1 MNVLERILRSTR
13 RSPVAIRVPDPERP
27 FESSPAA
34 AASDRATTFAR
45 VKVCHRTSELP
56 KHDSI
61 ISGTEKMAG
70 VLVVF
75 AKSDAER
82 IVEIR
87 DAQVAS
93 AIVSSELLGTAKA
106 RELFTHIRDRLA
118 GSPIEL
124 RHTYWATSDL
134 VLELSKQK
142 KEVSRDDL
150 RKFSEDQKNEYRTR
164 FYSWLDYG
172 IEENATDLHVEV
184 HGNLARIRYRIH
196 GELEPMRNQQD
207 GEMVAS
213 IAQSTIAYAYLK
225 LIDRKSNSSSHFST
239 TQSLSSTVTY
249 RTGSVTVKMRCNL
262 NPLANGF
269 DFIAR
274 FTPDGASAPE
284 YSFHDLGYA
293 PSQVQLLEQSL
304 IQMHGIIVIAGIPG
318 SGKTTTARTC
328 LRHLPSRPTL
338 KVVAVDDPVEYFLE
352 GVSHASIGGR
362 LGDESERMKNYSMA
376 VGNWVRGNPN
386 VISLGEVRDAASGV
400 AAITFAEVGCLT
412 IGTVHAHSAP
422 GIFQRLSD
430 PAAGLSL
437 HSLTAPRI
445 INLLVYQ
452 ALVPVLCP
460 ECCIPLAQ
468 MPEFTRSRYQAV
480 GKRFSVD
487 VGNLRFRNH
496 RPECPACNG
505 RGTSRQEVVAEML
518 KPDRKLL
525 SLMRQG
531 EDFEAEEYWLNT
543 WDGRFDTPDMTGKT
557 AFQHAF
563 YKALQGLIDPSTVER
578 FGLFDTY
585 DIPSPKEHGERRKRL
600 AR

>member
-1 MNVLERILRSTR
+1 MNVLERIRRSTR
-13 RSPVAIRVPDPERP
+13 RSQPAIPAPEVGKDVDA
-27 FESSPAA
+27 SAA
-34 AASDRATTFAR
+34 AATPDRATMFAR

-61 ISGTEKMAG
+61 ISGTEKASG

-82 IVEIR
+82 IVVIR
-87 DAQVAS
+87 DAQTAS

-124 RHTYWATSDL
+124 RNTYWATSDL

-172 IEENATDLHVEV
+172 IQENATDLHVEV

-196 GELEPMRNQQD
+196 GELEPMRNNQD

-239 TQSLSSTVTY
+239 TQNLSSTVTY
-249 RTGSVTVKMRCNL
+249 RNGPVTVKMRCNL

-274 FTPDGASAPE
+274 FTPDGASAPDYNFE
-284 YSFHDLGYA
+284 DLGYA
-293 PSQVQLLEQSL
+293 PSQIHLLEQSL
-304 IQMHGIIVIAGIPG
+304 IQMHGLIVIAGIPG

-328 LRHLPSRPTL
+328 LRHIPSRAT
-338 KVVAVDDPVEYFLE
+338 KKIVAVDDPVEYFLE
-352 GVSHASIGGR
+352 GVSHTSIGGR
-362 LGDESERMKNYSMA
+362 LGDDAERMKNYSIA
-376 VGNWVRGNPN
+376 VNNWVRGNPN
-386 VISLGEVRDAASGV
+386 VLSLGEIRDAASGV
-400 AAITFAEVGCLT
+400 AAVTFAEVGCLT

-422 GIFQRLSD
+422 GVFQRLSD
-430 PAAGLSL
+430 PAVGLSL

-460 ECCIPLAQ
+460 ECCIPLAE
-468 MPEFTRSRYQAV
+468 MPEHTRMRYEAV
-480 GKRFSVD
+480 GKRFSVN
-487 VGNLRFRNH
+487 VGNLKFRNH
-496 RPECPACNG
+496 SPDCPACHG
-505 RGTSRQEVVAEML
+505 RGTSGQEVVAEML

-531 EDFEAEEYWLNT
+531 NDFEAEEYWLNT
-543 WDGRFDTPDMTGKT
+543 WDGRFDSPDMTGKT

-563 YKALQGLIDPSTVER
+563 YKALQGQIDPSTVER

-600 AR
+600 FR

>member
-1 MNVLERILRSTR
+1 ML
-13 RSPVAIRVPDPERP
+13 AIEP
-27 FESSPAA
+27 SAA
-34 AASDRATTFAR
+34 ATTPDRAATFAR

-61 ISGTEKMAG
+61 ISGTEKVSG

-75 AKSDAER
+75 DKSDAER
-82 IVEIR
+82 IVVIR
-87 DAQVAS
+87 DAQTAS
-93 AIVSSELLGTAKA
+93 AIVSSELLGTARA

-124 RHTYWATSDL
+124 HNTYWATSYL

-150 RKFSEDQKNEYRTR
+150 RKISEDQKNEYRTR

-172 IEENATDLHVEV
+172 IQENATDLHVEV

-196 GELEPMRNQQD
+196 GELEPMRNNQD

-239 TQSLSSTVTY
+239 TQNLSSTVTY
-249 RTGSVTVKMRCNL
+249 STGSVTVKMRCNL

-274 FTPDGASAPE
+274 FTPDGATAPE
-284 YSFHDLGYA
+284 YDFDDLGYA
-293 PSQVQLLEQSL
+293 PSQVHLLEQSL
-304 IQMHGIIVIAGIPG
+304 IQMHGLIIMAGIPG

-328 LRHLPSRPTL
+328 LRHLPSRVTKKIVSL
-338 KVVAVDDPVEYFLE
+338 DDPVEYIQE
-352 GVSHASIGGR
+352 GVSHASISGR
-362 LGDESERMKNYSMA
+362 LGDESERTKNYASA
-376 VGNWVRGNPN
+376 VAHWLRGNPN
-386 VISLGEVRDAASGV
+386 VLSLGEVRDAASGI
-400 AAITFAEVGCLT
+400 AAITGAEVGCLT

-422 GIFQRLSD
+422 GVFQRLSD
-430 PAAGLSL
+430 PAVGLSL

-452 ALVPVLCP
+452 ALVPVLCAQ
-460 ECCIPLAQ
+460 CRIPLEQ
-468 MPEFTRSRYQAV
+468 MPEPTRERYKAV

-487 VGNLRFRNH
+487 VGNLHFRNH
-496 RPECPACNG
+496 QGECLACNG

-531 EDFEAEEYWLNT
+531 DEFEAEEYWLNT
-543 WDGRFDTPDMTGKT
+543 WDGRFDSPDMTGKT

-563 YKALQGLIDPSTVER
+563 YKALQGMIDPTTVER

-600 AR
+600 SK